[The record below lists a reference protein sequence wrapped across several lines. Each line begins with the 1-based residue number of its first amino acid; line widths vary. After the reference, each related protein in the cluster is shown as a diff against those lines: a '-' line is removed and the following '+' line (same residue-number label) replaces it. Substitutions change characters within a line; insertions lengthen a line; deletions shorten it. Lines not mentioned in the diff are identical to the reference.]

1 MLNIIQ
7 KSWITEHC
15 EAWMAGL
22 QEAWMA
28 GLQDAWMA
36 GLRKH
41 GWQDSGSMNAKK
53 AAAVSCAGQQSAF
66 YVLLFLH
73 FFTYG
78 RLFIIP

>member
-22 QEAWMA
+22 QDAWMAGLQDAWMA

-41 GWQDSGSMNAKK
+41 GWQDSGSMD
-53 AAAVSCAGQQSAF
+53 
-66 YVLLFLH
+66 
-73 FFTYG
+73 G
-78 RLFIIP
+78 RTQEA